1 MLEYAMPPEIPAIP
15 AARIGHNSKA
25 QLADKIAAVRQAF
38 LDANLSETAT
48 FRHKLLSIAY
58 ASGMNPADFHVLWG
72 LLTHGSADGGNIA
85 VSQKKL
91 AMISGRGERTVRRI
105 IETLEEDGWLTA
117 PKKQRRLPSVR
128 SASIP
133 QSAMQSIVAEIV
145 ERSRATGQPV
155 EVPNLKPER
164 PSVASQAIQDRP
176 SVASQEVKRGQI
188 QHLREAKSDTQENL
202 KIEPKNNPKRVRARR
217 ADPPGWLMA
226 ATLNPEEGRA
236 QKRIWRVEG
245 GSIEISDEFRAELE
259 CDFPLIPIDDTLRI
273 LKTES
278 AMKDTALRLIEALE
292 RKFAYAQR
300 DERIKTQR
308 YADRAAQKPPQKYP
322 EKPSE
327 EEKKRRELRA
337 LGVKI

>member
-117 PKKQRRLPSVR
+117 PKKQRRLPLRVHPTKRYAIHR
-128 SASIP
+128 SGDCGAIESHRP
-133 QSAMQSIVAEIV
+133 TCGSS
-145 ERSRATGQPV
+145 
-155 EVPNLKPER
+155 KPEAR
-164 PSVASQAIQDRP
+164 TA
-176 SVASQEVKRGQI
+176 KRGLSSNPRQ
-188 QHLREAKSDTQENL
+188 AKRGLS
-202 KIEPKNNPKRVRARR
+202 R
-217 ADPPGWLMA
+217 
-226 ATLNPEEGRA
+226 
-236 QKRIWRVEG
+236 
-245 GSIEISDEFRAELE
+245 S
-259 CDFPLIPIDDTLRI
+259 
-273 LKTES
+273 
-278 AMKDTALRLIEALE
+278 
-292 RKFAYAQR
+292 
-300 DERIKTQR
+300 
-308 YADRAAQKPPQKYP
+308 
-322 EKPSE
+322 
-327 EEKKRRELRA
+327 
-337 LGVKI
+337 